1 MGNAVA
7 TLSLSIALEEFSYLE
22 EKHDKY
28 RLRKLCLCPWQKTDA
43 ESSDSG
49 YRHEEVLIEDI
60 PVHQSFQSLFQGVVA
75 NEQIG
80 HEVNQEQLP
89 QRQTQVLLDE
99 DGDDEQDGCDDNQGE
114 LFLQAVLV
122 VMMLMFMLMMMFKMV
137 FMFVLAALVMMMLV

>member
-1 MGNAVA
+1 MTNTASGNSVSAPGRKPMQRAPIVA
-7 TLSLSIALEEFSYLE
+7 I
-22 EKHDKY
+22 DM
-28 RLRKLCLCPWQKTDA
+28 RK
-43 ESSDSG
+43 
-49 YRHEEVLIEDI
+49 
-60 PVHQSFQSLFQGVVA
+60 FQSLFQGVVA

-137 FMFVLAALVMMMLV
+137 FMFVLAALVMMMFV